1 MSTSIRRSA
10 NRLIV
15 SITGAALYN
24 FLVCS
29 GRDAK
34 STGQFPSRTGA
45 GFVHTFRVTE
55 TTLEEDT

>member
-1 MSTSIRRSA
+1 MSTSIRRSI

-15 SITGAALYN
+15 SIAGAVTYN
-24 FLVCS
+24 FLVCR

-34 STGQFPSRTGA
+34 STGQFPSITEA

>member
-1 MSTSIRRSA
+1 M
-10 NRLIV
+10 IV
-15 SITGAALYN
+15 SIAGAVTYN
-24 FLVCS
+24 FLVCR

-34 STGQFPSRTGA
+34 STGQFPSIAEA